1 MDKKER
7 KLKLYHDQ
15 VLELI
20 KSLEGKNL
28 AGKLFKKSQK
38 IKDGWFRAAE
48 DILLKII
55 DIDENYPYINDI
67 RQKLYSNLGVK
78 KENSLDNEK

>member
-7 KLKLYHDQ
+7 KLKLYYGQ

-20 KSLEGKNL
+20 KSLEGENL
-28 AGKLFKKSQK
+28 AGKLFKNSQK

-48 DILLKII
+48 DILVKMI
-55 DIDENYPYINDI
+55 DIDENSTYVKAI
-67 RQKLYSNLGVK
+67 RQKLYGNPRDKKDNNL
-78 KENSLDNEK
+78 NNEK